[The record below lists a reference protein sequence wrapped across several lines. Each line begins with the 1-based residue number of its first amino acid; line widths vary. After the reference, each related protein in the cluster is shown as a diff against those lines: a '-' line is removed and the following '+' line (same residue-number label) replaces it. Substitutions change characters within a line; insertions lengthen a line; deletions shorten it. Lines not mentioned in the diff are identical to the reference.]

1 MVLRP
6 LGEHSFHLSLFT
18 LYWSLGNPIFHFS
31 ICIAPSANT
40 LFNFQFILLPLR
52 TLFSIFNLYCS
63 LCEHSFQFS
72 IFTFQFVLLPRRT
85 LFSFSNFHFSI
96 CNGPLANTLFNFHF
110 SILCV
115 SSATPFFN
123 FHFSRF
129 FGEHPFLFH
138 QPFCNVIYFNPLI
151 VIHVVTSAG
160 NYYLG
165 VCIFYAEQR

>member
-1 MVLRP
+1 MSIVIYLCINMRKERFQVRISSN
-6 LGEHSFHLSLFT
+6 GFSETFFSLF
-18 LYWSLGNPIFHFS
+18 NFHFS
-31 ICIAPSANT
+31 IFSFPR
-40 LFNFQFILLPLR
+40 R
-52 TLFSIFNLYCS
+52 TLFSIF
-63 LCEHSFQFS
+63 
-72 IFTFQFVLLPRRT
+72 
-85 LFSFSNFHFSI
+85 NFHFSI

-115 SSATPFFN
+115 SSATPFFI

>member
-1 MVLRP
+1 MIFRCRGGFDGSSSSRRTP
-6 LGEHSFHLSLFT
+6 FSPFT
-18 LYWSLGNPIFHFS
+18 FHFS
-31 ICIAPSANT
+31 
-40 LFNFQFILLPLR
+40 
-52 TLFSIFNLYCS
+52 
-63 LCEHSFQFS
+63 LCMGLSVTPF
-72 IFTFQFVLLPRRT
+72 FTFQFVLLPRRT

-151 VIHVVTSAG
+151 VIHVVTGAG

-165 VCIFYAEQR
+165 VCIFYAE